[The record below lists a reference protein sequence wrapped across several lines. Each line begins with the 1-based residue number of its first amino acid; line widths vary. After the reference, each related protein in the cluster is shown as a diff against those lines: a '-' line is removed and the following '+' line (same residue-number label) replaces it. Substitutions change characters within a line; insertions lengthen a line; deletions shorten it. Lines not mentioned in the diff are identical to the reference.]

1 MTNCI
6 RKNHAYREDKDSA
19 PLFGGALFFVFLFFR
34 QILYLFDH
42 RVSLEA
48 KSFAILAKEAAK
60 LAFMVAELFLAMGAG
75 EALVG
80 LLVKALGMQMR
91 RQLPEE
97 EKQKRN
103 AEKPPREIM
112 RNEDQGR
119 EHHRIIPVVNA
130 AAATALIL
138 HKPGLERT
146 EEEDTDHI
154 ADRIEEADEEEN
166 SIVDHREEI
175 QCADRAVQKDP
186 GKRHHPNGKRTAL
199 SALRALARNIVFRK
213 LLLASHALKRGGKEA
228 EDHFHKDNH
237 ADKADQDH
245 QRGMLRKLRK
255 NDPRSAGALYDIE
268 NQNAEKQ
275 SRSEIKLEIMQAR
288 NA

>member
-1 MTNCI
+1 M
-6 RKNHAYREDKDSA
+6 
-19 PLFGGALFFVFLFFR
+19 
-34 QILYLFDH
+34 LYLFDH

-60 LAFMVAELFLAMGAG
+60 LAFMMAKLFLAMRAG

-80 LLVKALGMQMR
+80 LLIEALGMQMR

-97 EKQKRN
+97 KKQERN

-112 RNEDQGR
+112 RNEDERR
-119 EHHRIIPVVNA
+119 EHHRIIPVIDT

-138 HKPGLERT
+138 HKPGLEGA
-146 EEEDTDHI
+146 EEEDADHI
-154 ADRIEEADEEEN
+154 ANRIKEADEEED
-166 SIVDHREEI
+166 SIIDHREKI
-175 QCADRAVQKDP
+175 QCADRAVQKNPD
-186 GKRHHPNGKRTAL
+186 KRHHPNGKRATFF
-199 SALRALARNIVFRK
+199 ALRALARKIVFRK

-255 NDPRSAGALYDIE
+255 NDPRAADALYDVE
-268 NQNAEKQ
+268 DQNAEKQ